1 MNRKAMTMQKIFLVF
16 LFCMFIGTFAEAS
29 LFDVNT
35 EVSDGSKVSVSKD
48 ISDSASTSK
57 KEPKKTNI
65 FTKVAKTIKKAA
77 VSAKD
82 AIKKGA
88 SSVKAK
94 AESKIDN
101 IFDKKPKFVAQS
113 YKIPGHDDK
122 KFVCQGIT
130 YLSDRVI
137 SPASAQKTQ
146 NSYPYTVLSFYPTK
160 NTTKP
165 SQLVVLNAKTGKA
178 LCRFELYQSE
188 DKAYTGHAGG
198 ITLAGE
204 FIWAASGNKIY
215 GFDTKTIIDFTT
227 DDTAQKPATRPTG
240 IPKSLNLPYKK
251 LVAKAIY
258 ETDSKASFVSFDGKY
273 LWVGDFVKSSNDSYA
288 PIAHHKSEPFNR
300 STWISGYLTDSK
312 GMPTSKTSYDY
323 KAGDSVKKGH
333 KPDAVICCR
342 ESVQGMSVCDD
353 YIALSISYGA
363 NNSKLAFYK
372 NPLSEKGTT
381 ISYKP
386 EGQSKTY
393 KTTGYELSDAKN
405 WVETVSIAAGSEDLD
420 FDGKYLY
427 VTFEGG
433 SPNYK
438 PRWSLNPL
446 VNIEEDYYLIEI
458 DKIVN

>member
-1 MNRKAMTMQKIFLVF
+1 
-16 LFCMFIGTFAEAS
+16 MFIGTISEAS

-35 EVSDGSKVSVSKD
+35 EVSDGSKAAVSEDVSKTK
-48 ISDSASTSK
+48 TSEK
-57 KEPKKTNI
+57 SENKKTSI
-65 FTKVAKTIKKAA
+65 FKKIAKTIKKAA
-77 VSAKD
+77 VTAKD
-82 AIKKGA
+82 AIKDGA
-88 SSVKAK
+88 STIKEK
-94 AESKIDN
+94 AEAKIDN
-101 IFDKKPKFVAQS
+101 IFDKKPKFVAKS
-113 YKIPGHDDK
+113 HKIPGHDDK

-130 YLSDRVI
+130 YLSDKVI
-137 SPASAQKTQ
+137 SPASDQKNQ
-146 NSYPYTVLSFYPTK
+146 DSYPYTVLSFYPTK
-160 NTTKP
+160 KTTKP

-178 LCRFELYQSE
+178 ICRFELYQSE

-204 FIWAASGNKIY
+204 FIWAASGSKIY
-215 GFDTKTIIDFTT
+215 GFDAKTIIDFIK
-227 DDTAQKPATRPTG
+227 DDTAKKPDTKPTG

-273 LWVGDFVKSSNDSYA
+273 LWVGDFVKSSDDSYA
-288 PIAHHKSEPFNR
+288 PIPHHKSKPFNR

-312 GMPTSKTSYDY
+312 GMPTSNTKYEY
-323 KAGDSVKKGH
+323 KSGDSVKNGH

-363 NNSKLAFYK
+363 KNGKLAFYR
-372 NPLSEKGTT
+372 NPLNEKGTT

-405 WVETVSIAAGSEDLD
+405 WAETVTIGAGSEDLD
-420 FDGKYLY
+420 YDGHYLY

-438 PRWSLNPL
+438 TRWSLNPL
-446 VNIEEDYYLIEI
+446 VNIEEDYYLINI